1 MKHLI
6 IFFIIILGIIII
18 KCLQTETFSNTEE
31 DYKHSKTI
39 ISHSNIGS
47 RGVFADRDYNPGE
60 VLEVCPCI
68 RQESENLTGII
79 TDYLFHFN
87 EKESLI
93 AFGYCSMY
101 NHIDDPN
108 AEWEVINENQLKITV
123 IKKIKKGEEIFVSYG
138 DDYWD
143 SRNSKKNN

>member
-31 DYKHSKTI
+31 DYKHSKNI
-39 ISHSNIGS
+39 IGHSNIGS
-47 RGVFADRDYNPGE
+47 RGVFANRDYKPGE

-68 RQESENLTGII
+68 KQESEHLTGII
-79 TDYLFHFN
+79 ADYLFHFN
-87 EKESLI
+87 ETESLI

-101 NHIDDPN
+101 NHLDDPN
-108 AEWEVINENQLKITV
+108 AEWEVINENQVKIV
-123 IKKIKKGEEIFVSYG
+123 VVKNIKKGEEIFVSYG

>member
-31 DYKHSKTI
+31 DYKHSKNI
-39 ISHSNIGS
+39 IGHSNIGS
-47 RGVFADRDYNPGE
+47 RGVFANRDYKPGE

-68 RQESENLTGII
+68 KQESEHLTGII
-79 TDYLFHFN
+79 ADYLFHFN

-101 NHIDDPN
+101 NHLDDPN
-108 AEWEVINENQLKITV
+108 AEWEVINENQVKIV
-123 IKKIKKGEEIFVSYG
+123 VVKNIKKGEEIFVSYG